1 MGHPAHASA
10 PNPSVKTIEA
20 GSRAPDFE
28 LPDGTGKPVHLADQ
42 LADGPVV
49 LFFSPTAMSGGCTA
63 EVCHFRD
70 LAREFAAVGAQPIG
84 ISTDTMSKQHRF
96 SRSTGITFPLV

>member
-1 MGHPAHASA
+1 M
-10 PNPSVKTIEA
+10 KTIEA

-28 LPDGTGKPVHLADQ
+28 LPDEAGRPVHLAER

-49 LFFSPTAMSGGCTA
+49 LFFYPTALSGGCTA

-70 LAREFAAVGAQPIG
+70 LAAEFAAAGAQPIG
-84 ISTDTMSKQHRF
+84 ISTDTMATAAASSPRRPASP
-96 SRSTGITFPLV
+96 SRSSPTSTATSPAPTA